1 MKKIT
6 LAQELRQRQLAQGIV
21 SESIINEL
29 SDDEIIDAY
38 ITCSGCG
45 EKQVPARELGTVIAL
60 ATDANHFFELCDRWE
75 HPHR

>member
-21 SESIINEL
+21 PASSINAL
-29 SDDEIIDAY
+29 LDDEIIDAY

-45 EKQVPARELGTVIAL
+45 EKQVPARELGTIIAL
-60 ATDANHFFELCDRWE
+60 ATDADHFFELCDRWE

>member
-21 SESIINEL
+21 PASAINAL

-45 EKQVPARELGTVIAL
+45 EKLVPARELGTVIGL
-60 ATDANHFFELCDRWE
+60 ATDANHFFELCDRWQ